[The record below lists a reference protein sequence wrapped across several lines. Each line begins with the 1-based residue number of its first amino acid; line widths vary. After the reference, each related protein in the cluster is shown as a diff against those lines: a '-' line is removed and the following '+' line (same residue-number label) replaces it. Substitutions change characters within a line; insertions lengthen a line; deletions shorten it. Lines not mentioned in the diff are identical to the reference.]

1 MISNPV
7 AIIDA
12 TGISV
17 PVYSD
22 VLDYLQE
29 QYRAIYGQ
37 DIDLDADTQDGQ
49 WVAILAQAIN
59 DANMTIEQ
67 TYQAYSPTFAQ
78 GIGLSS
84 VVKIN
89 GIRRHVAS
97 LSSVAVTAVGQA
109 GTDISNTIVGDS
121 LNLNSQWQLSSGVVI
136 PPEGQVVATAV
147 CLTTGAVQ
155 ADIGTIT
162 KILTP
167 VPGWQTVTNTTA
179 AISGQPIESDAA
191 LRRRQTYS
199 VANPSQTVVVGI
211 QGAIASVPGVIRT
224 VVYENPT
231 PVPDGNNIPA
241 YSMAAIVEGGDINA
255 VAQAIALR
263 KTPGSPTYGTTSVM
277 VFDSRGLPSRINF
290 FPLAE
295 VPITVQIHL
304 TALTGFS
311 AIIENAIIAQVVA
324 FINSLPI
331 GYDCY
336 LTKVIA
342 ATELSG
348 DAGLTYEVTQ
358 VYQARGAATPGLSD
372 IAIIYTEAATTNSS
386 LITVNVSGS
395 RTSRSTRRGR
405 Q

>member
-1 MISNPV
+1 M
-7 AIIDA
+7 
-12 TGISV
+12 
-17 PVYSD
+17 
-22 VLDYLQE
+22 
-29 QYRAIYGQ
+29 
-37 DIDLDADTQDGQ
+37 
-49 WVAILAQAIN
+49 
-59 DANMTIEQ
+59 
-67 TYQAYSPTFAQ
+67 
-78 GIGLSS
+78 
-84 VVKIN
+84 
-89 GIRRHVAS
+89 
-97 LSSVAVTAVGQA
+97 
-109 GTDISNTIVGDS
+109 
-121 LNLNSQWQLSSGVVI
+121 
-136 PPEGQVVATAV
+136 
-147 CLTTGAVQ
+147 
-155 ADIGTIT
+155 
-162 KILTP
+162 
-167 VPGWQTVTNTTA
+167 
-179 AISGQPIESDAA
+179 
-191 LRRRQTYS
+191 
-199 VANPSQTVVVGI
+199 
-211 QGAIASVPGVIRT
+211 
-224 VVYENPT
+224 
-231 PVPDGNNIPA
+231 PDGNNIPA

-372 IAIIYTEAATTNSS
+372 IAIIYTEAATTNNS

-395 RTSRSTRRGR
+395 RTEPINKEGPTMSGFTDRTSQAILNHIVGKTAMFGLPQAFVALFTAVGIDAGTGFIEVIDGGYSRASTVDGDWNTAAGSAPSTIANANPLVFPTASSAWR
-405 Q
+405 